1 MVIVAEI
8 SSLSPPLDFQKK
20 KKKKAGGSGGKE
32 GLGRVKEGC
41 YGPLTQSADCD
52 FLTRGWGRRLG
63 GGGQSV

>member
-1 MVIVAEI
+1 MVIMAEI
-8 SSLSPPLDFQKK
+8 SSLSPPLDFPPQKSR
-20 KKKKAGGSGGKE
+20 AFGGG

-41 YGPLTQSADCD
+41 YGPLTQSVDCD